1 MPTLSPTSPL
11 SGVPSVF
18 IDACALMQQ
27 GELVVEMVRNC
38 PVPCQVRVMLS
49 PTRDATARRLQSRLQ
64 AMGCTVTKRLLSS
77 AAR

>member
-1 MPTLSPTSPL
+1 MHALSPTSPL

-27 GELVVEMVRNC
+27 GDLVVQMVRSF
-38 PVPCQVRVMLS
+38 PVPCQVRVVLS
-49 PTRDATARRLQSRLQ
+49 PTRDASARRLQSRLQ

-77 AAR
+77 QAR